1 MSFWKKKC
9 NEPSISFDYKKFE
22 LNGHQFK
29 VSGVPETCPHCNKI
43 VGMNLVSIIDGGES
57 RALQFYLLCF
67 QCPACNE
74 LTIGRHYRVGAEFSP
89 IPDGKPTFYP
99 IQQFIPF
106 PFSALVNDLSS
117 NFCTLYNQAAKAEH
131 YGCGD
136 ISGAGYRKALEFLVK
151 DFAIRSYP
159 EQSETI
165 KKMPL
170 ANVIDNYLDNRK
182 IKEIAK
188 RAVWLGN
195 DETHY
200 ERKWADKDIE
210 DLKKLISITVN
221 FIDSDL
227 EANAY
232 TIDMPSGKN
241 GEKLNK
247 KNC

>member
-1 MSFWKKKC
+1 MKLWKKKC
-9 NEPSISFDYKKFE
+9 NEPSISFDYKEFE
-22 LNGHQFK
+22 FK
-29 VSGVPETCPHCNKI
+29 GQHLKISGVPETCPHCNKI
-43 VGMNLVSIIDGGES
+43 VGMNLVSIINGGES
-57 RALQFYLLCF
+57 QGSQVLLLCF
-67 QCPACNE
+67 QCPACKE
-74 LTIGRHYRVGAEFSP
+74 LTIGRHYGMGSVLSP
-89 IPDGKPTFYP
+89 IADGKAVFYP
-99 IQQFIPF
+99 LQQFIPLS
-106 PFSALVNDLSS
+106 FSVLINDLSL

-151 DFAIRSYP
+151 DFAIRSFP
-159 EQSETI
+159 EENETI

-227 EANAY
+227 EADAY
-232 TIDMPSGKN
+232 TTDMPNGKK
-241 GEKLNK
+241 GESK
-247 KNC
+247 